1 MDNRRLLIAALL
13 SMAVLVLWQVL
24 FPPPRPAP
32 RPAPAAEASEE
43 ATDSAAASARPAP
56 GAAESPPAAAA
67 AAAAGAADAAAPA
80 AALPPVADESES
92 RTVVESE
99 TMRAEFTNRGAQL
112 VSLVL
117 QGRRGER
124 GEPLELVQRRTDSP
138 YPFALIDDAGRP
150 LAVQQALFRLERS
163 EAPEG
168 TRLAFAY
175 RGELGSAEK
184 RFLVRSDGRI
194 DFEVTADAA
203 GFGLLVGPGLGVH
216 DVESLDNRQN
226 PRGVVWSVGGE
237 VDLAVPKDLD
247 KPTELA
253 GRALDWVGLEDT
265 FFLAAVV
272 PGEGVEAARLEP
284 VVLRPA
290 EAPKTFDAVP
300 LPPDGELRADEKK
313 FARDVRIVLV
323 ADDGRLEG
331 ISYWGSKQYDRL
343 AAMPWGLERTV
354 RFGSLKLLALPLL
367 RALQWIHGHLVANYG
382 WAIVLLT
389 TALKL
394 ALLPLSLA
402 AFKSMRKMQK
412 LQPRMQSIREKWRG
426 KLRDKQG
433 RFNADAQR
441 QMNEEIMGLY
451 RAEGVNP
458 AGGCLPILVQL
469 PIFFAFYTM
478 LSTAVELKFASWLWV
493 PDLTEPEPFAAL
505 LRPLPLLM
513 GATQVIQQR
522 MTPPPPDPIQRKMLQ
537 AMPVVFTFF
546 SLWFPS
552 GLVLY
557 WLTNNL
563 WSIAQ
568 QALYNSFQNRHAE
581 APAEA
586 PRARGGKKR

>member
-1 MDNRRLLIAALL
+1 VDNRRLLIAALL

-32 RPAPAAEASEE
+32 RPPAPAVEATDAGAAEA
-43 ATDSAAASARPAP
+43 APAG
-56 GAAESPPAAAA
+56 GA
-67 AAAAGAADAAAPA
+67 AAAPA
-80 AALPPVADESES
+80 APGASAAPAAAPPEAPLPAVAAEAEAP
-92 RTVVESE
+92 TVVETE
-99 TMRAEFTNRGAQL
+99 TIRAEFTNRGAQL
-112 VSLVL
+112 VSLVAR
-117 QGRRGER
+117 GRFRER
-124 GEPLELVQRRTDSP
+124 GEPLELVQRRADSP
-138 YPFALIDDAGRP
+138 YPFALVDAEGRP
-150 LAVQQALFRLERS
+150 LALSRALFHVERS
-163 EAPEG
+163 ETAEG
-168 TRLAFAY
+168 VALVFAY
-175 RGELGSAEK
+175 RGELGAAEK
-184 RFLVRSDGRI
+184 RFLVRPDGRI
-194 DFEVTADAA
+194 DFEVEAGAP
-203 GFGLLVGPGLGVH
+203 GFGVLVGPGLGVH
-216 DVESLDNRQN
+216 DVAALDNRQN

-237 VDLAVPKDLD
+237 VDRAAPKDLD
-247 KPTELA
+247 EPRELG

-265 FFLAAVV
+265 FFLAAMV
-272 PGEGVEAARLEP
+272 PGAGVETARLEP

-300 LPPDGELRADEKK
+300 LPADGELRAEEKQYP
-313 FARDVRIVLV
+313 RDVRVVLV
-323 ADDGRLEG
+323 ADDRRLEG
-331 ISYWGSKQYDRL
+331 VSYWGSKQYDRL

-354 RFGSLKLLALPLL
+354 RFGSLKILALPLL
-367 RALQWIHGHLVANYG
+367 RALQWIHGHVVANYG
-382 WAIVLLT
+382 WAIALLT

-412 LQPRMQSIREKWRG
+412 LQPRMQSIRERWRG

-451 RAEGVNP
+451 RTEGVNP

-493 PDLTEPEPFAAL
+493 PDLTEPEPFPAL

-513 GATQVIQQR
+513 GVSQVIQQR

-537 AMPVVFTFF
+537 AMPIVFTFF

-581 APAEA
+581 AAPAAA